1 MARHNKKKGKAKH
14 PPSVSTGDLV
24 KQAEA
29 KLEGGEIDAAARML
43 LRADAE
49 VRQSAAA
56 SVAKG
61 AALPP
66 QIVEVR
72 PRIARLLPRALF
84 QRAFL
89 AEDPRRMVEDLEE
102 AVRRAPAEARGQVAL
117 GAARAVMGEAHAAQ
131 EHFRQAQQSAP
142 EDALAGRGYAL
153 GLLATGHTR
162 EFGEWLEQHPEAQ
175 VDAAVKRLATLR
187 DLIDGNLPLS
197 LTPASGGSTAAPKR
211 AKKGATGAAAAGRD
225 GDGHEE
231 LAGRL
236 LDSLVGLAR
245 GEGERPR
252 KQLQARPR
260 SGPEPGAAVAAV
272 LATQRFY
279 SGALRFQ
286 AGSPTEAFADF
297 HMAQSLMGTSA
308 LRLPWVARLV
318 PYYRAI
324 AERALQAE
332 DLALASLC
340 WAAIREID
348 PRDAAAA
355 NLEAAR
361 RVRAY
366 QAWRAERWE
375 EAIPLLEE
383 SLRAAPEDEELLHAL
398 AIATEKAERAAD
410 AITHWRALGQRW
422 RQRLKEPATDALF
435 RERLTR
441 LAQHVVDLMIQTGRP
456 GYEIQNELDALVKLD
471 PDNMSLRQTVAT
483 LLIEMDRP
491 QPALKH
497 IEVVERRQG
506 ESADLLALKGFAL
519 GFNQRMDA
527 ALRCFERAL
536 ELDPTHATARMAYLP
551 MLLLQGEAA
560 EEDEDLEG
568 AIAIYRRVLE
578 IDPEYAG
585 ALSHLADALFELGQT
600 AEAERM
606 LERML
611 AIRPENA
618 PRHIAAGTLYLRF
631 GRPRKAESQ
640 FKRAREL
647 DPSEECLYAI
657 GEAYLDAGNRT
668 KTLQFFDRAIRAGN
682 VHTTLAVSRAL
693 FDSEFSDD
701 AEKYIDLALR
711 QMPYHPEAHLARGIF
726 LLEKGDT
733 DEAEIEFGIAED
745 FAALLPGFEEIRDNA
760 REFRSEI
767 EARRETAELLGMLEN
782 LPRDMP
788 IPRHLQRRLAE
799 LEKRR

>member
-1 MARHNKKKGKAKH
+1 MAKHNKKKGKAKH

-24 KQAEA
+24 RQAEA
-29 KLEGGEIDAAARML
+29 RLQGGEIDAAARML

-49 VRQSAAA
+49 VRQSAAT

-66 QIVEVR
+66 QLAELR

-102 AVRRAPAEARGQVAL
+102 ALRRSPTDVHGQVAL
-117 GAARAVMGEAHAAQ
+117 GAVRAVMGESHAAQ

-142 EDALAGRGYAL
+142 EDVLAGRGYAL

-162 EFGEWLEQHPEAQ
+162 EFGEWLRQHSEAQ
-175 VDAAVKRLATLR
+175 ADAAVKRLATLR

-197 LTPASGGSTAAPKR
+197 ITPATGGSTAAPKR
-211 AKKGATGAAAAGRD
+211 TKKGAAGAPAAGRD
-225 GDGHEE
+225 GDGHEL
-231 LAGRL
+231 LAGQL

-245 GEGERPR
+245 GEGERAR

-260 SGPEPGAAVAAV
+260 RGPEPTGAAAAV
-272 LATQRFY
+272 RATQLFY

-286 AGSPTEAFADF
+286 AGSLTEAVADF
-297 HMAQSLMGTSA
+297 RVAQSLVGASA
-308 LRLPWVARLV
+308 LRLPWVERLV
-318 PYYRAI
+318 PYYRSI

-332 DLALASLC
+332 DLALAALC
-340 WAAIREID
+340 WEAIREID
-348 PRDAAAA
+348 PQDASAA
-355 NLEAAR
+355 NLEAVR
-361 RVRAY
+361 RVRGY
-366 QAWRAERWE
+366 QAWREERWE

-383 SLRAAPEDEELLHAL
+383 NLRAAPEDEDFLHAL
-398 AIATEKAERAAD
+398 AIATEKAERTAD

-435 RERLTR
+435 RERLMR
-441 LAQHVVDLMIQTGRP
+441 LEQHVVDLMIQAGRP

-471 PDNMSLRQTVAT
+471 PDNMTLRQTVAT
-483 LLIEMDRP
+483 ILIEIDRP

-497 IEVVERRQG
+497 IEVIERRQG
-506 ESADLLALKGFAL
+506 ESADLLGMKGFAL
-519 GFNQRMDA
+519 GFQHRFDA

-536 ELDPTHATARMAYLP
+536 ELDPTHATTRMAYLP
-551 MLLLQGEAA
+551 LLLLEGEAT
-560 EEDEDLEG
+560 EEEEDLEG
-568 AIAIYRRVLE
+568 AIAIYRRVLA
-578 IDPEYAG
+578 IDPEYAE
-585 ALSHLADALFELGQT
+585 ALSHLADALFEFGQT
-600 AEAERM
+600 AEAEQM
-606 LERML
+606 LARLL
-611 AIRPENA
+611 AIRPETA
-618 PRHIAAGTLYLRF
+618 PRHVAAGTLYLRF
-631 GRPRKAESQ
+631 GRPRKAEAE

-647 DPSEECLYAI
+647 DPSEDCLYAI
-657 GEAYLDAGNRT
+657 GEAYLEAGNRT
-668 KTLQFFDRAIRAGN
+668 KTLQYFDRAIRVGN

-726 LLEKGDT
+726 LLEKGDA
-733 DEAEIEFGIAED
+733 DEAEEEFGIAEKL
-745 FAALLPGFEEIRDNA
+745 ASHLPGFEEIRDIA
-760 REFRSEI
+760 REFLGEI
-767 EARRETAELLGMLEN
+767 EERRETAEILQVIEN